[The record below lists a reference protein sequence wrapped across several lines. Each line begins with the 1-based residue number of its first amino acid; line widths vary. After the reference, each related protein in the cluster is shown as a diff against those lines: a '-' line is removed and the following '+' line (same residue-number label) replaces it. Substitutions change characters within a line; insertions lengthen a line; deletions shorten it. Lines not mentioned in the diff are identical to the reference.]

1 MAKGNKM
8 IRNTILLIILFC
20 AVGSVT
26 DAQNYYPADVGNTW
40 ILESEDG
47 AERVTYVI
55 EAADE
60 TVDGEEVRIL
70 KLTTEV
76 LGTSTINTNTFLVQV
91 AEKSMKL
98 HRIVAELGDIFGVA
112 RVDFSPPVIFFP
124 ETLQLGE
131 IWETHGE
138 TEVDLIGA
146 VTISS
151 VNEVVAVENVD
162 TSAGTFENCLKIRMR
177 TKTAAAIGTSRS
189 TTYQWLAPDLGPVK
203 FETDQDIVFELVSF
217 NLLAPEMPY
226 DVNDDGVVN
235 ILDLVFVASHF
246 GEADPKA
253 DVNGDGT
260 VNILDL
266 TLIVQNFE
274 N

>member
-1 MAKGNKM
+1 M
-8 IRNTILLIILFC
+8 IRNTILFITLLC
-20 AVGSVT
+20 AFVSVVE
-26 DAQNYYPADVGNTW
+26 AQNYYPADVGNTW
-40 ILESEDG
+40 VLESEDG

-60 TVDGEEVRIL
+60 PVDGEEVRIL

-91 AEKSMKL
+91 AEKGMKL

-131 IWETHGE
+131 VWETRGE

-151 VNEVVAVENVD
+151 VNEVVAVENVA
-162 TSAGTFENCLKIRMR
+162 TSAGTFEDCLKIRMR
-177 TKTAAAIGTSRS
+177 TRTAAAIGASRS

-203 FETDQDIVFELVSF
+203 FETDQDIVFELVSS

-226 DVNDDGVVN
+226 DVNDDGIVN

-246 GEADPKA
+246 GEAEPKA
-253 DVNGDGT
+253 DVNADGT

-266 TLIVQNFE
+266 TLVAQNFE

>member
-1 MAKGNKM
+1 M
-8 IRNTILLIILFC
+8 IRNAILLIILLC
-20 AVGSVT
+20 AVVSVSE
-26 DAQNYYPADVGNTW
+26 AQNYYPADVGNTW
-40 ILESEDG
+40 VLESQDG
-47 AERVTYVI
+47 AERVTYAI
-55 EAADE
+55 EAADDP
-60 TVDGEEVRIL
+60 VDGEEVRIL

-76 LGTSTINTNTFLVQV
+76 LGTSTSNTNTFLIQV
-91 AEKSMKL
+91 AENGMKL

-124 ETLQLGE
+124 EMLQLGE
-131 IWETHGE
+131 VWETRGE

-151 VNEVVAVENVD
+151 VNEVVAVEDVV
-162 TSAGTFENCLKIRMR
+162 TSAGTFEDCLKIRMR

-203 FETDQDIVFELVSF
+203 FETDQDIVFELVSS
-217 NLLAPEMPY
+217 NLLATEMPY
-226 DVNDDGVVN
+226 DVNGDGVVN
-235 ILDLVFVASHF
+235 ILDLVFVAAHF
-246 GEADPKA
+246 EETDPKA

>member
-1 MAKGNKM
+1 M
-8 IRNTILLIILFC
+8 IRNTILLIILLC
-20 AVGSVT
+20 AVVSVT

-40 ILESEDG
+40 VLESEDG

-60 TVDGEEVRIL
+60 PVDGEEVRIL

-91 AEKSMKL
+91 AEKGMKL

-131 IWETHGE
+131 IWETRGE
-138 TEVDLIGA
+138 TEVNLIGA

-151 VNEVVAVENVD
+151 VNEVVAVENVV
-162 TSAGTFENCLKIRMR
+162 TSAGTFENCLKIRMLTR
-177 TKTAAAIGTSRS
+177 TAAAISTSRS

-203 FETDQDIVFELVSF
+203 FETDQDIVFELVSS

-226 DVNDDGVVN
+226 DVNDDGIVN
-235 ILDLVFVASHF
+235 ILDIVFVASRF
-246 GEADPKA
+246 GETEPKA

>member
-8 IRNTILLIILFC
+8 IRNTILLITLLCVFIN
-20 AVGSVT
+20 VT

-40 ILESEDG
+40 VLESEDG

-60 TVDGEEVRIL
+60 SVDGEEVRIL

-76 LGTSTINTNTFLVQV
+76 LGTSTINTNTFHVQV
-91 AEKSMKL
+91 AEKGMKL
-98 HRIVAELGDIFGVA
+98 RRIIAELGDIFGVA

-131 IWETHGE
+131 VWETRGE
-138 TEVDLIGA
+138 TEVGLVGA

-151 VNEVVAVENVD
+151 VNEVIDIEDVD
-162 TSAGTFENCLKIRMR
+162 TPAGMFKNCFKIRMR

-203 FETDQDIVFELVSF
+203 FETDQDIVFELVSS

-246 GEADPKA
+246 GASDPKA
-253 DVNGDGT
+253 DVNADGT

-266 TLIVQNFE
+266 TLVAQNFRH
-274 N
+274 

>member
-1 MAKGNKM
+1 M
-8 IRNTILLIILFC
+8 LLC
-20 AVGSVT
+20 AFVSVT
-26 DAQNYYPADVGNTW
+26 DAQNYYPTDVGNTW

-47 AERVTYVI
+47 AERVTYAI

-60 TVDGEEVRIL
+60 PVDGEEVRIL

-76 LGTSTINTNTFLVQV
+76 LGTSTINTNTFLIQV
-91 AEKSMKL
+91 AEKGMKL

-112 RVDFSPPVIFFP
+112 RVDFSPPATFFP

-131 IWETHGE
+131 VWETRGE

-151 VNEVVAVENVD
+151 VNEVVAVENVV
-162 TSAGTFENCLKIRMR
+162 TSAGTFENCLKLRMR
-177 TKTAAAIGTSRS
+177 TRTTAAIGTSRS
-189 TTYQWLAPDLGPVK
+189 TTYQWLAPNLGPVK
-203 FETDQDIVFELVSF
+203 FETDQDIVFELVSS
-217 NLLAPEMPY
+217 NLLATEVPY
-226 DVNDDGVVN
+226 DVNADGVVN
-235 ILDLVFVASHF
+235 ILDLVFVAARF

-266 TLIVQNFE
+266 TLVAQSFGN
-274 N
+274 